1 MNEDKR
7 IYSVL
12 LLALTATFWS
22 LGGLLIKLINWN
34 PIAIAGT
41 RSLIAATLLFIYLKK
56 PKLSMS
62 RAQIAAALSYVA
74 TVFLFVSATKITTA
88 ANAIFLQFTAP
99 IYVALFST
107 KFLNEKIT
115 IRDWLTTII
124 VIMGMVLFFF
134 DNFNLEGI
142 IGNTLGVASGIS
154 FASFTI
160 FMRMQK
166 NSSPIESVFLGNI
179 ITAII
184 ALPFMFQDIPGT
196 ISWLFLIVLG
206 IFQLGIP
213 YIFYS
218 IAIKN
223 VSAIDAVLIPVLEP
237 ILNPIWVFLLLGE
250 YPGIWTIIGGS
261 IIITT
266 ITLRYLLPL
275 INFNAKNLSKQ
286 EAKKY

>member
-7 IYSVL
+7 IYSV